1 MVQIQSKQE
10 RSMWV
15 SALVNSIPDIVI
27 SWVASEY
34 FAIGPVG
41 FVAVFL
47 GLQCLY
53 LFLWL
58 KTILWSWLL
67 FWISGRKKM
76 TSHLED
82 YLYKT
87 RYPQPPEF
95 IGDVDD
101 YFSQISNDT
110 NAPCSLRVKAAIELG
125 VMAGIKTSGR
135 YLQLMQLNI
144 AFESALQKYSL
155 RFPPRED

>member
-15 SALVNSIPDIVI
+15 SALINSIPDIAI
-27 SWVASEY
+27 AWVASDV
-34 FAIGPVG
+34 FGIGPVG

-47 GLQCLY
+47 GIQCLY
-53 LFLWL
+53 LLLWL
-58 KTILWSWLL
+58 KTILWSWLV

-82 YLYKT
+82 YLYKN

-95 IGDVDD
+95 IGGIDD
-101 YFSQISNDT
+101 YFLQISND
-110 NAPCSLRVKAAIELG
+110 NSVPCPLRVKAAIELG
-125 VMAGIKTSGR
+125 IMTGIKTSGR
-135 YLQLMQLNI
+135 FLQLMQLNM
-144 AFESALQKYSL
+144 AYESALEQYSL
-155 RFPPRED
+155 RFPPRDE